1 MIPTVSEDQNPPMIY
16 LNNAAT
22 THPKPPGVAEA
33 VCQALTS
40 PPCETRRGTLG
51 GTDAAE
57 LCRRA
62 LAPVLGVREPSRV
75 FFTSGATE
83 SYNLILRGLDPAGKI
98 SVVSALEHNAL
109 LRPLWAL
116 TRGEGIRVLQ
126 PDQDGICSPDTL
138 RALAKGAHFIFINH
152 CSNVTGVVQDLPAL
166 SQAAHESGALLIA
179 DVSQSA
185 GMMPLDLDESGA
197 DIAVFT
203 GHKALFGP
211 AGTGGFYLRAG
222 VPLAAAKWGGT
233 GTGGKAILS
242 DEPEL
247 FEVGTQNLSGLAGL
261 AAGAAFVLGTGLN
274 AIASSLREKVDRLH
288 GALDRMA
295 GVRVYGKPSGGAAV
309 AFNVEGLSPA
319 DVGYI
324 LHFGYDIV
332 VRTGYHCA
340 PLLADTIGAPDGTV
354 RASLSYFTTDA
365 ELDQFLHAV
374 TEIATGVA
382 RLT

>member
-1 MIPTVSEDQNPPMIY
+1 MIY

-22 THPKPPGVAEA
+22 SHPKPPGVTEA
-33 VCQALTS
+33 VCQALSS
-40 PPCETRRGTLG
+40 PPCETQRGTLG

-83 SYNLILRGLDPAGKI
+83 SYNLVLRGLNPVGKVSI
-98 SVVSALEHNAL
+98 VSALEHNAL

-116 TRGEGIRVLQ
+116 TGGKGVRTLA
-126 PDQDGICSPDTL
+126 PDDDGILSPDVL
-138 RALAKGAHFIFINH
+138 RALAKGADFVFVNH
-152 CSNVTGVVQDLPAL
+152 CSNVTGAVQDLSAL
-166 SQAAHESGALLIA
+166 SRAAHESGARLIA

-185 GMMPLDLDESGA
+185 GMMPLDLDESGV

-222 VPLAAAKWGGT
+222 VPLPAAKWGGT
-233 GTGGKAILS
+233 GTGGKAILP
-242 DEPEL
+242 DEPEV
-247 FEVGTQNLSGLAGL
+247 FEVGTQNLSGLMGL
-261 AAGAAFVLGTGLN
+261 AAGANFVYETGLN
-274 AIASSLREKVDRLH
+274 AIARALREKVARLH
-288 GALDRMA
+288 ESLGGMA
-295 GVRVYGKPSGGAAV
+295 GVRVYGKPSGGASV

-324 LHFGYDIV
+324 LRLGYDIV

-340 PLLADTIGAPDGTV
+340 PLLADAIGAPGGTV
-354 RASLSYFTTDA
+354 RASLSYYTSDWDL
-365 ELDQFLHAV
+365 EQFLSAV
-374 TEIATGVA
+374 SEIAQGMAQVT
-382 RLT
+382 

>member
-1 MIPTVSEDQNPPMIY
+1 MIY

-22 THPKPPGVAEA
+22 SHPKPPGVRKA
-33 VCQALTS
+33 VSQALSS
-40 PPCETRRGTLG
+40 PPCEIQRGTLG
-51 GTDAAE
+51 GADAAE

-62 LAPVLGVREPSRV
+62 LAPVLGVREPSRI

-83 SYNLILRGLDPAGKI
+83 SYNLILRGLDPAGKV

-116 TRGEGIRVLQ
+116 TGGKGVRVLA
-126 PDQDGICSPDTL
+126 PDDAGSLSPETL
-138 RALAKGAHFIFINH
+138 RALTKGANFVFVNH

-166 SQAAHESGALLIA
+166 SQAAHEDGARLIA

-185 GMMPLDLDESGA
+185 GMMPLHLDESGV

-222 VPLAAAKWGGT
+222 VPLPAAKWGGT
-233 GTGGKAILS
+233 GTGGKAILT

-261 AAGAAFVLGTGLN
+261 AAGADFVLETGLD
-274 AIASSLREKVDRLH
+274 AIARAMRQKVALLH
-288 GALDRMA
+288 CALSEMA
-295 GVRVYGKPSGGAAV
+295 GVRVYGNPSGGAAV
-309 AFNVEGLSPA
+309 AFNIDGLSPS

-324 LHFGYDIV
+324 LRHGYDIV

-340 PLLADTIGAPDGTV
+340 PLLADAIGAPDGTV
-354 RASLSYFTTDA
+354 RASLSYYTTDM
-365 ELDQFLHAV
+365 ELEQFLFAV
-374 TEIATGVA
+374 SEIATGMAEV
-382 RLT
+382 R

>member
-1 MIPTVSEDQNPPMIY
+1 MIY

-22 THPKPPGVAEA
+22 SHPKPPGVTEA
-33 VCQALTS
+33 VCQALSS
-40 PPCETRRGTLG
+40 PPHEAQRGTLG

-83 SYNLILRGLDPAGKI
+83 SYNLILRGLNPAGKV
-98 SVVSALEHNAL
+98 SVVSAFEHNAL

-116 TRGEGIRVLQ
+116 TGGHGVRVFA
-126 PDQDGICSPDTL
+126 PDDDGILLPEAL
-138 RALAKGAHFIFINH
+138 RALAMGADYVFVNH
-152 CSNVTGVVQDLPAL
+152 CSNVTGAVQDLSAL
-166 SQAAHESGALLIA
+166 SRAAHENGALLIA

-185 GMMPLDLDESGA
+185 GMMPLDLDESGV

-222 VPLAAAKWGGT
+222 VQLPAAKWGGT
-233 GTGGKAILS
+233 GTGGKTILP
-242 DEPEL
+242 DEPEV

-261 AAGAAFVLGTGLN
+261 AEGANCVVETGLDT
-274 AIASSLREKVDRLH
+274 IARALREKVARLH
-288 GALDRMA
+288 QALGGMS
-295 GVRVYGKPSGGAAV
+295 GVRIYGKPSGGAAV
-309 AFNVEGLSPA
+309 AFNIDGLSPA

-324 LHFGYDIV
+324 LRHGYDIV
-332 VRTGYHCA
+332 LRTGYHCA
-340 PLLADTIGAPDGTV
+340 PLLADAIGAPGGTV
-354 RASLSYFTTDA
+354 RVSLSYYSTDA
-365 ELDQFLHAV
+365 ELEQFLQAV
-374 TEIATGVA
+374 SEIATGMAGVK
-382 RLT
+382 